1 MAQQD
6 LVPKTRF
13 EKQIPFPILFEI
25 AKRIK
30 DFDAHTNPINVE
42 GQFEMIQRLSVGLK
56 SFWNPEDASEDLITL
71 IAESIITLKL
81 IKEREE

>member
-6 LVPKTRF
+6 LVQKTRF
-13 EKQIPFPILFEI
+13 EKQIPFPILDRI

-30 DFDAHTNPINVE
+30 DFDAHTNPIDVE
-42 GQFEMIQRLSVGLK
+42 SQFEMIQRLSAGLK
-56 SFWNPEDASEDLITL
+56 SFWNATDASEDLITL